1 MKKPFFV
8 IFLLFLTIGVL
19 LGVRTVVSARITT
32 SGLELGK
39 IQDEANE
46 IKTQNAIL
54 KEKIFSLSSLTHV
67 SEIAS
72 KDGFVE
78 SKQAFAVSGA
88 RPIARAND

>member
-8 IFLLFLTIGVL
+8 ISLLFLTIIVL

-32 SGLELGK
+32 SGLELGE
-39 IQDEANE
+39 IQDETSAY
-46 IKTQNAIL
+46 KTQNAIL

-67 SEIAS
+67 SEVAA

-78 SKQAFAVSGA
+78 SKQAFAISAA
-88 RPIARAND
+88 RPIAKAND